1 MIEIRNLSYRKGKKQ
16 ILKNISLSLPK
27 NCIIGILGANGSG
40 KTTLLRHLIREL
52 PSHNEIYFDG
62 MEINHISRKEFAKSL
77 SFVPQNIVYIDEMT
91 IEDVVK
97 MGRYPYKKLFVN
109 YSREDEKIVEESLRV
124 FDLEELREKT
134 IGTVSGGEAKR
145 AFVAKAFA
153 QKTEMVVLDEPINH
167 LDIKHQLGLLKL
179 FQEMKEKTILLSI
192 HNIDLA
198 FKFCDQII
206 LMKNGEILAFGKTEE
221 VLSSGNI
228 LEAFEVEVTI
238 KEVED
243 EKRIL
248 YK

>member
-1 MIEIRNLSYRKGKKQ
+1 
-16 ILKNISLSLPK
+16 
-27 NCIIGILGANGSG
+27 
-40 KTTLLRHLIREL
+40 
-52 PSHNEIYFDG
+52 
-62 MEINHISRKEFAKSL
+62 
-77 SFVPQNIVYIDEMT
+77 
-91 IEDVVK
+91 

-145 AFVAKAFA
+145 AFIAKAFA